1 MSKSGAVVAS
11 DMVVMDMA
19 ILVPVLVMDLSVDMG
34 PTDMAPTDMADICTV
49 LVHSM
54 VASPFHYTRR
64 VKYFLAMLYLPWNG
78 EHSFWKCRK
87 AFFFFT

>member
-11 DMVVMDMA
+11 DMMVMDMA
-19 ILVPVLVMDLSVDMG
+19 ILVPVLVMDLSVDM
-34 PTDMAPTDMADICTV
+34 DPTDMADICTV

-64 VKYFLAMLYLPWNG
+64 VKYFSSHFVFALEW
-78 EHSFWKCRK
+78 RK
-87 AFFFFT
+87 LILEMP

>member
-11 DMVVMDMA
+11 DMMVMDMA
-19 ILVPVLVMDLSVDMG
+19 ILVPVLVMDLSVDMD

-64 VKYFLAMLYLPWNG
+64 VKYFSSHFVFALEWRTLILEMP
-78 EHSFWKCRK
+78 
-87 AFFFFT
+87 